1 MNETVVESIE
11 KIKSRLKR
19 PAVVF
24 EIGGFRPPDDLL
36 APWFGKVTV
45 AARDERWPTLSDGT
59 PMWALGQVNLSALD
73 YVPEALKDVA
83 FLTIFFG
90 PKHPQQEDPNGTN
103 WLIRTYASLEELAPL
118 EQKKTS
124 SHLKPFPMRPGE
136 PVEDYPVWDGGDI
149 PEDISDLI
157 LQLEDEGKIEDYHD
171 LIELH
176 GGFKIGGHPC
186 FIQPGTSV
194 GESFEFVLQIDSTEK
209 GNLMW
214 GHDSGCAYFFR
225 DPRTNEWR
233 MTWDCY

>member
-1 MNETVVESIE
+1 MNETVDSVE
-11 KIKSRLKR
+11 KIKNRLKR

-24 EIGGFRPPDDLL
+24 EIGGFRPPEDPLM
-36 APWFGKVTV
+36 PWFGKVTV
-45 AARDERWPTLSDGT
+45 AARDERWPTNADGT
-59 PMWALGQVNLSALD
+59 PMWALGQVNLAALD

-90 PKHPQQEDPNGTN
+90 PKHPQYEDPNGTN

-118 EQKKTS
+118 EPMKTS

-149 PEDISDLI
+149 PEDITDLI

-186 FIQPGTSV
+186 FIQPGMSV